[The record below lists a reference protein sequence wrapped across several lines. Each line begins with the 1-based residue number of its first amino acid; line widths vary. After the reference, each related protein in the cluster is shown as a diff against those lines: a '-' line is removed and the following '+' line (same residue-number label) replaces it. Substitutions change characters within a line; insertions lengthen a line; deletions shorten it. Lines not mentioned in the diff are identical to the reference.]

1 MKLLPTLVLAVAG
14 ALPPAQGLRLGAPRA
29 DVVAAL
35 REANLSV
42 TEPAKNVLRFE
53 GSRDEGLARSA
64 AYTLLTFD
72 VDDALAAVEAH
83 FPGDPAAPDPRKF
96 TGQFDGLG
104 RALTRSLGPARR
116 SGSRDL
122 WWARGR
128 VAIRL
133 YEPGTGE
140 RGIVLRHE
148 VLGSWILK

>member
-1 MKLLPTLVLAVAG
+1 MLLLAAAAG
-14 ALPPAQGLRLGAPRA
+14 PALPAAQGLPLGAGRG

-35 REANLSV
+35 REARLSV

-53 GSRDEGLARSA
+53 GSRDEGVARSA

-72 VDDALAAVEAH
+72 VDDALAVVEAH
-83 FPGDPAAPDPRKF
+83 FPSDGAASDPRRLSDA
-96 TGQFDGLG
+96 FDRLG
-104 RALTRSLGPARR
+104 RALTRSLGRPRR
-116 SGSRDL
+116 SGTRDF
-122 WWARGR
+122 WWGRGR

-148 VLGSWILK
+148 VQGSWILK